1 VGKSVGS
8 VEHKRSEY
16 IKTKFPGVYYIQDSI
31 TKVKTYIARIKVAG
45 LIDTEQ
51 IVGYSNDAIK
61 TNPSLAY
68 EKRTELINAIKN
80 GESIKK
86 IENPKLVDFFKEY
99 IIYKAPQI
107 SQGKIYLYEKF
118 FYKHVGE
125 KLQKKKIK
133 ELQKDDLQKIINTM
147 INEGY
152 KPSTILTLKDVFGPM
167 LNYALEL
174 DYIEKNVARGLQFPK
189 FDRNRYFTLDEDKAK
204 LLYKEI
210 LNIADNQ
217 IRAMF
222 LFLLRGRRAG
232 EVLSLEWQN
241 VDLKNNKYTIID
253 SQSKIRKTLTFVLDD
268 ELKEALECL
277 EVKTEGLIFPS
288 PVTGEK
294 YYSFPKRQWNNLK
307 KKCGIDNMKLH
318 DFRHLLG
325 YTLVNNGV
333 ELEKISRALGHSR
346 ISTTQIY
353 SNQKEK
359 MAADAVDSYLK
370 LMK

>member
-1 VGKSVGS
+1 MRKNL
-8 VEHKRSEY
+8 
-16 IKTKFPGVYYIQDSI
+16 IKTKFPGIYYEQDSL
-31 TKVKTYIARIKVAG
+31 TKVKTYIARINIAG
-45 LIDTEQ
+45 VINTEQ

-61 TNPSLAY
+61 TNPSIAY
-68 EKRTELINAIKN
+68 EKRTELINKIKN

-86 IENPKLVDFFKEY
+86 IENPRLIDFFKEY
-99 IIYKAPQI
+99 IEYKKSQI
-107 SQGKIYLYEKF
+107 SNGKIYLYEKF
-118 FYKHVGE
+118 FYKHVSE

-133 ELQKDDLQKIINTM
+133 DLQKDDLQKIINTM
-147 INEGY
+147 VDEGY

-167 LNYALEL
+167 LSYALEL
-174 DYIEKNVARGLQFPK
+174 DYVEKNVAKGLQFPK
-189 FDRNRYFTLDEDKAK
+189 FDRNRYFTLDDDKAK

-253 SQSKIRKTLTFVLDD
+253 SQSKIRKTLTFVLDE

-277 EVKTEGLIFPS
+277 EVKTEGLVFPS

-307 KKCGIDNMKLH
+307 KKCGIENMKLH

-325 YTLVNNGV
+325 YTLINNNV
-333 ELEKISRALGHSR
+333 PIEQVSRALGHSR

-359 MAADAVDSYLK
+359 MAAAAVDSYLK

>member
-1 VGKSVGS
+1 MGS

-16 IKTKFPGVYYIQDSI
+16 IKTKFPGIYYIQDSI

-68 EKRTELINAIKN
+68 EKRTELINSIKN

-86 IENPKLVDFFKEY
+86 IENPRLIDFFKGYIEY
-99 IIYKAPQI
+99 KKHLIT
-107 SQGKIYLYEKF
+107 SEKIYLYEKF
-118 FYKHVGE
+118 FFKHVGE

-133 ELQKDDLQKIINTM
+133 ELQKDDLQKIVNTM
-147 INEGY
+147 VEEGY
-152 KPSTILTLKDVFGPM
+152 KPSTMLTLKDVFGPM

-174 DYIEKNVARGLQFPK
+174 GHVDKNVAKGLLFPK
-189 FDRNRYFTLDEDKAK
+189 FDKNRYFSLDDDKVKA
-204 LLYKEI
+204 LYREI
-210 LNIADNQ
+210 LNIPDNKL
-217 IRAMF
+217 RAMF
-222 LFLLRGRRAG
+222 LFLLTGRRAG
-232 EVLSLEWQN
+232 EVLSLDWKQI
-241 VDLKNNKYTIID
+241 DLNKDKYFIID
-253 SQSKIRKTLTFVLDD
+253 SKSKINKTLAFSIHE
-268 ELKEALECL
+268 ELKNALECL

-307 KKCGIDNMKLH
+307 KKCGITDMKLH